1 MVDSVD
7 DQIQM
12 TIHCNSRCL
21 NATEEKCRYGCNGRN
36 HGVGKNQCD
45 LFERGSMRE
54 VNFEIIEQNDEMILL
69 RDLGPWDKYM
79 TITNGAEQVVDKIAP
94 MLNSRSLEYID
105 SEGNRDQILVKNGK
119 FAGFAPIKN

>member
-1 MVDSVD
+1 
-7 DQIQM
+7 
-12 TIHCNSRCL
+12 
-21 NATEEKCRYGCNGRN
+21 
-36 HGVGKNQCD
+36 
-45 LFERGSMRE
+45 MRE